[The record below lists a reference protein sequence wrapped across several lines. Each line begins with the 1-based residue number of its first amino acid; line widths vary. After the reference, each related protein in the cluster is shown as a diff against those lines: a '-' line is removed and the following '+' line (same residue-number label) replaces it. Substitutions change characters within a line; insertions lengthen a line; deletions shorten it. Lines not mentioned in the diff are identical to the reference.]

1 MLFRS
6 DTGGNDNVMNF
17 ATSVD
22 KFDVSAYDA
31 AGASVATAGKAFASV
46 TDYHSVLDGAA
57 TGIVAGTNIYF
68 VENTST
74 VGVNDYF
81 VFQITAAGA
90 GTIAASDT
98 IALLGTVTTADGT
111 IATGDIIH
119 A

>member
-1 MLFRS
+1 M
-6 DTGGNDNVMNF
+6 
-17 ATSVD
+17 
-22 KFDVSAYDA
+22 
-31 AGASVATAGKAFASV
+31 

-57 TGIVAGTNIYF
+57 TGIVAGTNIYL
-68 VENTST
+68 VENIST

-98 IALLGTVTTADGT
+98 IVLLGTVTTADGT
-111 IATGDIIH
+111 IATGDIY